1 MIYVFW
7 NKLANNGKAAEA
19 KAELENVFS
28 GEELNFIDVRE
39 IKNAADSCKEL
50 KAEDKII
57 ISGGDGTLSR
67 FVNDIFELH
76 LQNEIYFYTCGTGN
90 DFVNDVRD
98 KCEIKN
104 NLIPMNE
111 FLKSL
116 PVVTVNNEKHYFIN
130 GIGYGIDGYCCEEGD
145 KLRAKSD
152 KPINYAAIAIKGMLG
167 KFKPCGGSVTVDG
180 VTTRYKKIWLAPTMN
195 GRYIGG
201 GMKITPDQDRL
212 NTEHLV
218 TNLVFHDSGMLKTL
232 MVFPSIFKG
241 EHVTHKD
248 IIEIKTGHEIKVE
261 FDKPCA
267 LQIDGET
274 YLNITNYS
282 VSYKQHE
289 I

>member
-1 MIYVFW
+1 MIYVFL
-7 NKLANNGKAAEA
+7 NGLSNNGKGAES
-19 KAELENVFS
+19 KEQLEKLYEGQELKF
-28 GEELNFIDVRE
+28 LDVKE
-39 IKNAADSCKEL
+39 IKNAADICKTISSD
-50 KAEDKII
+50 DKIV

-67 FVNDIFELH
+67 FANDIYELH
-76 LQNEIYFYTCGTGN
+76 LKNEIYFYTCGTGN

-116 PVVTVNNEKHYFIN
+116 PEVTVNGKKHYFVN

-145 KLRAKSD
+145 RLREISD
-152 KPINYAAIAIKGMLG
+152 KPINYAGIAIKGMLG
-167 KFKPCGGSVTVDG
+167 KFKPCGGTVTVDG
-180 VTTRYKKIWLAPTMN
+180 VSTRYKKIWLAPTMN

-212 NTEHLV
+212 NADHLV

-241 EHVTHKD
+241 EHVSHKD
-248 IIEIKTGHEIKVE
+248 IIEIKTGHEVKVE

-274 YLNITNYS
+274 YKGVTSYS
-282 VSYKQHE
+282 VSYQ
-289 I
+289 

>member
-50 KAEDKII
+50 KAEDKIV

-67 FVNDIFELH
+67 FVNDIYELH

-104 NLIPMNE
+104 NLIPMND

-152 KPINYAAIAIKGMLG
+152 KPINYAGIAIKGMLG

-274 YLNITNYS
+274 YTNITSYS
-282 VSYKQHE
+282 VSYN
-289 I
+289 

>member
-1 MIYVFW
+1 MIYVFL
-7 NKLANNGKAAEA
+7 NRLSNNGKGAEA
-19 KAELENVFS
+19 KEQLEKLYEGQELKF
-28 GEELNFIDVRE
+28 LDVKE
-39 IKNAADSCKEL
+39 IKNAADICKTISSD
-50 KAEDKII
+50 DKIV

-67 FVNDIFELH
+67 FANDIYELH
-76 LQNEIYFYTCGTGN
+76 LKNEIYFYTCGTGN

-104 NLIPMNE
+104 NLIPINE

-116 PVVTVNNEKHYFIN
+116 PEVTVNGKKHYFVN

-145 KLRAKSD
+145 RLREISD
-152 KPINYAAIAIKGMLG
+152 KPINYAGIAIKGMLG
-167 KFKPCGGSVTVDG
+167 KFKPCGGTVTVDG
-180 VTTRYKKIWLAPTMN
+180 VSTRYKKIWLAPTMN

-212 NTEHLV
+212 NADHLV

-241 EHVTHKD
+241 EHVSHKD
-248 IIEIKTGHEIKVE
+248 IIEIKTGHEVKVE

-274 YLNITNYS
+274 YKGVTSYS
-282 VSYKQHE
+282 VSYQ
-289 I
+289 

>member
-1 MIYVFW
+1 MIYVFL
-7 NKLANNGKAAEA
+7 NGLSNNGKGAEA
-19 KAELENVFS
+19 KKQLEKLYEGKELKF
-28 GEELNFIDVRE
+28 LDVKE
-39 IKNAADSCKEL
+39 IKNAADICKTL
-50 KAEDKII
+50 SSDDKIV

-67 FVNDIFELH
+67 FANDIYELH
-76 LQNEIYFYTCGTGN
+76 LKNDIYFYTCGTGN

-116 PVVTVNNEKHYFIN
+116 PEVTVNGKKHYFVN

-145 KLRAKSD
+145 RLREISD
-152 KPINYAAIAIKGMLG
+152 KPINYAGIAIMGMLG
-167 KFKPCGGSVTVDG
+167 KFKPCGGTVTVDG
-180 VTTRYKKIWLAPTMN
+180 VSTRYKKIWLAPTMN

-212 NTEHLV
+212 NAEHLV

-241 EHVTHKD
+241 EHVSHKD
-248 IIEIKTGHEIKVE
+248 IIEIKTGHEVKVE

-274 YLNITNYS
+274 YKGVTSYS
-282 VSYKQHE
+282 VSYQ
-289 I
+289 

>member
-28 GEELNFIDVRE
+28 GSELNFIDVRE
-39 IKNAADSCKEL
+39 IKNATDSCKEL
-50 KAEDKII
+50 KADDKIV

-67 FVNDIFELH
+67 FVNDIYELH

-104 NLIPMNE
+104 NLIPMND

-152 KPINYAAIAIKGMLG
+152 KPINYAGIAIKGMLG

-248 IIEIKTGHEIKVE
+248 IIEIKTGHEIKVD

-274 YLNITNYS
+274 YTNITSYS
-282 VSYKQHE
+282 VSYN
-289 I
+289 

>member
-90 DFVNDVRD
+90 DFVNDVSD

-116 PVVTVNNEKHYFIN
+116 PVVTVNNEQHYFIN

-274 YLNITNYS
+274 YTNITNYS
-282 VSYKQHE
+282 VSYK
-289 I
+289 

>member
-1 MIYVFW
+1 MIYVFL
-7 NKLANNGKAAEA
+7 NGLSNNGKGAEA
-19 KAELENVFS
+19 KKQLEKLYEGQELKF
-28 GEELNFIDVRE
+28 LDVKE
-39 IKNAADSCKEL
+39 IKNAADICKTISSN
-50 KAEDKII
+50 DKIV

-67 FVNDIFELH
+67 FANDIYELH
-76 LQNEIYFYTCGTGN
+76 LKNEIYFYTCGTGN

-98 KCEIKN
+98 KCEINN

-116 PVVTVNNEKHYFIN
+116 PQVTVNGEKHYFIN

-145 KLRAKSD
+145 RLREISD
-152 KPINYAAIAIKGMLG
+152 KPINYAGIAIKGMLG
-167 KFKPCGGSVTVDG
+167 KFKPCGGTVTVDG
-180 VTTRYKKIWLAPTMN
+180 VSTRYKKIWLAPTMN

-212 NTEHLV
+212 NADHLV

-241 EHVTHKD
+241 EHVSHKD
-248 IIEIKTGHEIKVE
+248 IIEIKTGHEVKVE

-274 YLNITNYS
+274 YKGVTSYS
-282 VSYKQHE
+282 VSYR
-289 I
+289 

>member
-1 MIYVFW
+1 MIYVFL
-7 NKLANNGKAAEA
+7 NGLSNNGKGAEA
-19 KAELENVFS
+19 KEQLEKLYEGQELKF
-28 GEELNFIDVRE
+28 LDVKE
-39 IKNAADSCKEL
+39 IKNAADICKTISSD
-50 KAEDKII
+50 DKIV

-67 FVNDIFELH
+67 FANDIYELH
-76 LQNEIYFYTCGTGN
+76 LKNEIYFYTCGTGN

-98 KCEIKN
+98 KCEINN

-116 PVVTVNNEKHYFIN
+116 PQVTVNGEKHYFIN

-145 KLRAKSD
+145 RLREISD
-152 KPINYAAIAIKGMLG
+152 KPINYAGIAIKGMLG
-167 KFKPCGGSVTVDG
+167 KFKPCGGTVTVDG
-180 VTTRYKKIWLAPTMN
+180 VSTRYKKIWLAPTMN

-212 NTEHLV
+212 NADHLV

-241 EHVTHKD
+241 EHVSHKD
-248 IIEIKTGHEIKVE
+248 IIEIKTGHEVKVE

-274 YLNITNYS
+274 YKGVTSYS
-282 VSYKQHE
+282 VSYQ
-289 I
+289 

>member
-145 KLRAKSD
+145 KLREKSD

-282 VSYKQHE
+282 VSYK
-289 I
+289 

>member
-1 MIYVFW
+1 MVYVFW
-7 NKLANNGKAAEA
+7 NKESNNGKAAEA
-19 KAELENVFS
+19 KAELEKVFE
-28 GEELNFIDVRE
+28 GQELNFFDVKE
-39 IKNAADSCKEL
+39 IKNAAEICKDFNNS
-50 KAEDKII
+50 DKII
-57 ISGGDGTLSR
+57 IAGGDGTLSR
-67 FVNDIFELH
+67 FVNDIYELH
-76 LQNEIYFYTCGTGN
+76 LTNEIYFYTCGTGN
-90 DFVNDVRD
+90 DFVNDVRE

-145 KLRAKSD
+145 KLRAVSD
-152 KPINYAAIAIKGMLG
+152 KPVNYAGIAIKGMLG

-180 VTTRYKKIWLAPTMN
+180 VTTRYKKIWLAPTMI
-195 GRYIGG
+195 GRFFGG

-212 NTEHLV
+212 NKEHLV
-218 TNLVFHDSGMLKTL
+218 SNCVFHDSGMLKTL

-241 EHVTHKD
+241 EHVSHKD
-248 IIEIKTGHEIKVE
+248 IIEIKTGHEVKVE

-274 YLNITNYS
+274 YTNITSYS
-282 VSYKQHE
+282 VSYK
-289 I
+289 

>member
-1 MIYVFW
+1 MVYVFW
-7 NKLANNGKAAEA
+7 NKESNNGKAAEA
-19 KAELENVFS
+19 KTELEKVFNGQEINFLNVK
-28 GEELNFIDVRE
+28 E
-39 IKNAADSCKEL
+39 IKKAAEICKDFNNS
-50 KAEDKII
+50 DKII
-57 ISGGDGTLSR
+57 IAGGDGTLSR
-67 FVNDIFELH
+67 FVNDIYELH

-90 DFVNDVRD
+90 DFINDIRERC
-98 KCEIKN
+98 KINN

-111 FLKSL
+111 FIKSL

-145 KLRAKSD
+145 KLRALSD
-152 KPINYAAIAIKGMLG
+152 KPVNYAGIAIKGMLG

-180 VTTRYKKIWLAPTMN
+180 VTTRYKKIWLAPTMI
-195 GRYIGG
+195 GRYFGG

-212 NTEHLV
+212 NSEHLV
-218 TNLVFHDSGMLKTL
+218 SNCVFHDSGMLKTL

-241 EHVTHKD
+241 EHVSHKD

-274 YLNITNYS
+274 YTNITSYS
-282 VSYKQHE
+282 VSYR
-289 I
+289 

>member
-1 MIYVFW
+1 MVYVFW
-7 NKLANNGKAAEA
+7 NKESNNGKAAEA
-19 KAELENVFS
+19 KAELEKVFE
-28 GEELNFIDVRE
+28 GQELNFFDVKE
-39 IKNAADSCKEL
+39 IKNAAEICKDFNNS
-50 KAEDKII
+50 DKII
-57 ISGGDGTLSR
+57 IAGGDGTLSR
-67 FVNDIFELH
+67 FVNDIYELH
-76 LQNEIYFYTCGTGN
+76 LTNEIYFYTCGTGN
-90 DFVNDVRD
+90 DFVNDVRE

-145 KLRAKSD
+145 KLRALSD
-152 KPINYAAIAIKGMLG
+152 KPVNYAGIAIKGMLG

-180 VTTRYKKIWLAPTMN
+180 VTTRYKKIWLAPTMI
-195 GRYIGG
+195 GRFFGG

-212 NTEHLV
+212 NKEHLV
-218 TNLVFHDSGMLKTL
+218 SNCVFHDSGMLKTL

-241 EHVTHKD
+241 EHVSHKD
-248 IIEIKTGHEIKVE
+248 IIEIKTGHEVKVE

-274 YLNITNYS
+274 YTNITSYS
-282 VSYKQHE
+282 VSYK
-289 I
+289 

>member
-67 FVNDIFELH
+67 FVNDIYELH

-282 VSYKQHE
+282 VSYK
-289 I
+289 

>member
-67 FVNDIFELH
+67 FVNDIYELH

-104 NLIPMNE
+104 NLIPMNN
-111 FLKSL
+111 FIKSL

-145 KLRAKSD
+145 KLREKSD

-274 YLNITNYS
+274 YTNITSYS
-282 VSYKQHE
+282 VSYK
-289 I
+289 

>member
-28 GEELNFIDVRE
+28 GAELNFIDVRE
-39 IKNAADSCKEL
+39 IKNAADSCKKL
-50 KAEDKII
+50 KAEDKIV

-67 FVNDIFELH
+67 FVNDIYELH
-76 LQNEIYFYTCGTGN
+76 LQNEMYFYTCGTGN

-104 NLIPMNE
+104 NLIPMND

-152 KPINYAAIAIKGMLG
+152 KPINYAGIAIKGMLG
-167 KFKPCGGSVTVDG
+167 KFKPCGGTVTVDG
-180 VTTRYKKIWLAPTMN
+180 VSTRYKKIWLAPTMN

-212 NTEHLV
+212 NADHLV

-241 EHVTHKD
+241 EHVSHKD
-248 IIEIKTGHEIKVE
+248 IIEIKTGHEVKVE

-274 YLNITNYS
+274 YKGVTSYS
-282 VSYKQHE
+282 VSYQ
-289 I
+289 

>member
-28 GEELNFIDVRE
+28 GAELKFIDVRE

-50 KAEDKII
+50 KAEDKIV

-67 FVNDIFELH
+67 FINDIYELH

-104 NLIPMNE
+104 NLIPMNN
-111 FLKSL
+111 FIKSL

-152 KPINYAAIAIKGMLG
+152 KPINYAGIAIKGMLG

-212 NTEHLV
+212 NAEHLV

-274 YLNITNYS
+274 YTNITSYS
-282 VSYKQHE
+282 VSYK
-289 I
+289 

>member
-67 FVNDIFELH
+67 FVNDIYELH
-76 LQNEIYFYTCGTGN
+76 LNNEIFFYTCGTGN

-104 NLIPMNE
+104 NLIPMND

-130 GIGYGIDGYCCEEGD
+130 GIGFGIDGYCCEEGD

-152 KPINYAAIAIKGMLG
+152 KPINYAGIAIKGMLG

-274 YLNITNYS
+274 YTNITNYS
-282 VSYKQHE
+282 VSYK
-289 I
+289 

>member
-1 MIYVFW
+1 MIYVFL
-7 NKLANNGKAAEA
+7 NGLSNNGKGAES
-19 KAELENVFS
+19 KKQLEKLYEGQELKF
-28 GEELNFIDVRE
+28 LDVKE
-39 IKNAADSCKEL
+39 IKNAADICKTISSD
-50 KAEDKII
+50 DKIV

-67 FVNDIFELH
+67 FANDIYELH
-76 LQNEIYFYTCGTGN
+76 LKNEIYFYTCGTGN
-90 DFVNDVRD
+90 DFVNDIRD
-98 KCEIKN
+98 KCEINN

-116 PVVTVNNEKHYFIN
+116 PQVTVNGEKHYFIN

-145 KLRAKSD
+145 RLREISD
-152 KPINYAAIAIKGMLG
+152 KPINYAGIAIKGMLG
-167 KFKPCGGSVTVDG
+167 KFKPCGGTVTVDG
-180 VTTRYKKIWLAPTMN
+180 VSTRYKKIWLAPTMN

-212 NTEHLV
+212 NAEHLV

-241 EHVTHKD
+241 EHVSHKD
-248 IIEIKTGHEIKVE
+248 IIEIKTGHEVKVE

-274 YLNITNYS
+274 YKGVTSYS
-282 VSYKQHE
+282 VSYQ
-289 I
+289 

>member
-28 GEELNFIDVRE
+28 GAELKFIDVRE

-50 KAEDKII
+50 KAEDKIV

-67 FVNDIFELH
+67 FVNDIYELH
-76 LQNEIYFYTCGTGN
+76 LQNEMYFYTCGTGN

-104 NLIPMNE
+104 NLIPMND

-152 KPINYAAIAIKGMLG
+152 KPINYAGIAIKGMLG

-274 YLNITNYS
+274 YTNITSYS
-282 VSYKQHE
+282 VSYN
-289 I
+289 

>member
-1 MIYVFW
+1 MIYVFL
-7 NKLANNGKAAEA
+7 NGLSNNGKGAEA
-19 KAELENVFS
+19 KEQLEKLYEGQELKF
-28 GEELNFIDVRE
+28 LDVKE
-39 IKNAADSCKEL
+39 IKNAADICKTISSD
-50 KAEDKII
+50 DKIV

-67 FVNDIFELH
+67 FANDIYELH
-76 LQNEIYFYTCGTGN
+76 LKNEIYFYTCGTGN

-116 PVVTVNNEKHYFIN
+116 PEVTVNGKKHYFVN

-145 KLRAKSD
+145 RLREISD
-152 KPINYAAIAIKGMLG
+152 KPINYAGIAIKGMLG
-167 KFKPCGGSVTVDG
+167 KFKPCGGTVTVDG
-180 VTTRYKKIWLAPTMN
+180 VSTRYKKIWLAPTMN

-212 NTEHLV
+212 NADHLV

-241 EHVTHKD
+241 EHVSHKD
-248 IIEIKTGHEIKVE
+248 IIEIKTGHEVKVE

-274 YLNITNYS
+274 YKGVTSYS
-282 VSYKQHE
+282 VSYQ
-289 I
+289 

>member
-1 MIYVFW
+1 MVYVFW
-7 NKLANNGKAAEA
+7 NKESNNGKAAEA
-19 KAELENVFS
+19 KAELEKVFE
-28 GEELNFIDVRE
+28 GQELNFFDVKE
-39 IKNAADSCKEL
+39 INNNAEICKDFNNS
-50 KAEDKII
+50 DKII
-57 ISGGDGTLSR
+57 IAGGDGTLSR
-67 FVNDIFELH
+67 FVNDIYELH
-76 LQNEIYFYTCGTGN
+76 LTNEIYFYTCGTGN
-90 DFVNDVRD
+90 DFVNDVRE

-145 KLRAKSD
+145 KLRAVSD
-152 KPINYAAIAIKGMLG
+152 KPVNYAGIAIKGMLG

-180 VTTRYKKIWLAPTMN
+180 VTTRYKKIWLAPTMI
-195 GRYIGG
+195 GRFFGG

-212 NTEHLV
+212 NKEHLV
-218 TNLVFHDSGMLKTL
+218 SNCVFHDSGMLKTL

-241 EHVTHKD
+241 EHVSHKD
-248 IIEIKTGHEIKVE
+248 IIEIKTGHEVKVE

-274 YLNITNYS
+274 YTNITSYS
-282 VSYKQHE
+282 VSYK
-289 I
+289 